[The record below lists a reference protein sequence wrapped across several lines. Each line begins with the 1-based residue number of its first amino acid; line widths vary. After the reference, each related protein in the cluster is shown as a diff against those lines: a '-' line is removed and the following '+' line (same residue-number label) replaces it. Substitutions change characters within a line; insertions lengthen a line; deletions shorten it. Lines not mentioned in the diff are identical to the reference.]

1 MSKSFIVKEEK
12 LQNLFDLIAC
22 AKFDSLT
29 FGQVASITT
38 DFNKS
43 IIEHKEETKNK

>member
-1 MSKSFIVKEEK
+1 MGKSFIVPEEK

-22 AKFDSLT
+22 AKFESLT
-29 FGQVASITT
+29 FGQVTSITN

-43 IIEHKEETKNK
+43 IIEHKEKIENK